1 MLRQSFKKVQVSQNE
16 NPNIISKGK
25 DNTENNDENVT
36 KNNFLQT
43 STASTTINSN
53 SAQLKRHNQSS
64 AELSVLKSVKRE
76 RSTILNVS
84 DSETDESSAE
94 PHMHHNMNEIS
105 NISTFSDQHRENQ
118 DSDDLQLLQS
128 NEKRKLNANNVLKV
142 LKQESLSKSIFS

>member
-94 PHMHHNMNEIS
+94 PHMHHNMNET
-105 NISTFSDQHRENQ
+105 STSAPSQT
-118 DSDDLQLLQS
+118 SI
-128 NEKRKLNANNVLKV
+128 EKTKTATTSSRCRATKRGN
-142 LKQESLSKSIFS
+142 